1 MRVVMVS
8 KALVVGAYQRK
19 LEEIARLPGVEL
31 TAIVP
36 AEWRDRRGRVTL
48 ERAHVTG
55 YELIAAPLRFNGQY
69 HLHFYPTL
77 GRLLQQLRPDILHMD
92 EEPYNLATWHAL
104 WHARRYGAHTLFYSW
119 QNIARSYPLPV
130 RAAAQWVLR
139 RADYAFVGT
148 QSAAEVWRANPE
160 FKDRGTWVFEW
171 RRAKPDLSDDYL
183 IVHDIPGAAETFAAK
198 FPERP
203 VFRMI
208 LTPEAPYWNVVPA
221 GR

>member
-1 MRVVMVS
+1 MN
-8 KALVVGAYQRK
+8 AQ
-19 LEEIARLPGVEL
+19 ARIQSDIYSGIE
-31 TAIVP
+31 
-36 AEWRDRRGRVTL
+36 RTL
-48 ERAHVTG
+48 EAADVGRAVV
-55 YELIAAPLRFNGQY
+55 IAPRF
-69 HLHFYPTL
+69 
-77 GRLLQQLRPDILHMD
+77 
-92 EEPYNLATWHAL
+92 
-104 WHARRYGAHTLFYSW
+104 
-119 QNIARSYPLPV
+119 
-130 RAAAQWVLR
+130 
-139 RADYAFVGT
+139 AD
-148 QSAAEVWRANPE
+148 VWRANPE